1 MKLVVDENI
10 PAVDELFGPHF
21 SQIVRVNG
29 RNLAPSDVA
38 DADALVVRS
47 VSKVNESLLR
57 DSTVRFVGTC
67 TIGTDHIDAEYLESR
82 GITWCSAPGCNA
94 DGVADYV
101 VAALAH
107 LNVTV
112 NNVNALVIGCGNVG
126 SRAMQRLNAIG
137 AKVKGVDPYVQNCP
151 FELVSLVEGLVEAD
165 IISLHTPL
173 TSADEH
179 ATKALINTDNVAAIK
194 ANAVVINAGRGPV
207 VTKEAVASRP
217 DITWVLD
224 VWDDEPGISAEQI
237 AQASIAT
244 PHIAGYSNEGKL
256 RGTWMVF
263 NAWSEFAKQPNV
275 EWDDLVGKP
284 LKAPLRAADWRQKIL
299 AIYDIAAD
307 DQRLRT
313 SLIGTPTENA
323 LSFDLL
329 RKTYPGRSE
338 LSRYQWSE

>member
-29 RNLAPSDVA
+29 RSVTPQDVV

-47 VSKVNESLLR
+47 VTKVNASLLKN
-57 DSTVRFVGTC
+57 SSVKFVGTC
-67 TIGTDHIDAEYLESR
+67 TIGTDHIDAQYLASR
-82 GITWCSAPGCNA
+82 GIEWCSAPGCNA

-101 VAALAH
+101 IAALAQ
-107 LNVTV
+107 LNVQV
-112 NNVNALVIGCGNVG
+112 KGAKAVVIGCGNVG
-126 SRAMQRLNAIG
+126 SRVITRLEAIG
-137 AKVKGVDPYVQNCP
+137 AELRGVDPFVEQPLCKILP
-151 FELVSLVEGLVEAD
+151 LAEGLAEAD

-173 TSADEH
+173 TNDSEH
-179 ATKALINTDNVAAIK
+179 PTKALINTENVTSIRE
-194 ANAVVINAGRGPV
+194 NAVVINAGRGPV
-207 VTKEAVASRP
+207 VSKAAIAQRP

-224 VWDDEPGISAEQI
+224 VWDDEPGISVEQI

-263 NAWSEFAKQPNV
+263 NTWAQIHNRALVDWTS
-275 EWDDLVGKP
+275 LVG
-284 LKAPLRAADWRQKIL
+284 APLEAPINTSDWRAQIL
-299 AIYDIAAD
+299 SVYDISDD

-313 SLIGTPTENA
+313 TLVATPEENA
-323 LSFDLL
+323 QAFDQL
-329 RKTYPGRSE
+329 RKNYPGRSE
-338 LSRYQWSE
+338 LSRYQWPS